1 MEETKRD
8 ISTDVSVT
16 AGYNLSKEEI
26 LSKIEAILDGNDE
39 TRKRALLSLLSK
51 KSTIRLYLPD
61 VFTMEDIRQLCDE
74 LKRKKNRNPSIM
86 VRKSDKK
93 IKEYQ
98 EQACKEEKKN
108 KQLILY
114 GDETNNQYLDEC
126 TKTNEFCNLFSE
138 EGTSEKFVWLK
149 TGRLLFLFLREFYR
163 DCTYETAD
171 TLKIKTPQIFKNVK
185 GKDIKY
191 TNISIKKDFKS
202 MIEQSEIEEI
212 VKSHQNK

>member
-1 MEETKRD
+1 M
-8 ISTDVSVT
+8 
-16 AGYNLSKEEI
+16 
-26 LSKIEAILDGNDE
+26 
-39 TRKRALLSLLSK
+39 
-51 KSTIRLYLPD
+51 
-61 VFTMEDIRQLCDE
+61 
-74 LKRKKNRNPSIM
+74 
-86 VRKSDKK
+86 
-93 IKEYQ
+93 
-98 EQACKEEKKN
+98 
-108 KQLILY
+108 Y

-202 MIEQSEIEEI
+202 MIEQSEIEVI